1 MSSIFAGFGPM
12 EGEEEEE
19 KNPPHPAAAAD
30 GKKKQEIVHAK
41 VEPAPASALRNL
53 APCHTALR
61 ASYNVPAAALT
72 QAMRTELTLT
82 PRSSDDRKPESYEAF
97 GVRGAVATVPR
108 FWGLAVFGKPRDC
121 RTTLGEP
128 MGDDLAFRGTLM
140 PYQEGA
146 LASILTRYRD
156 ADNPAGA
163 GAMLVAG
170 CGTGKTVMA
179 IATACRFGRRTAIL
193 CHNSMLV
200 TQWAERV
207 EQFTGVAPGVV
218 QRDRVDVGPDYPIS
232 IFMINSVVSGRYD
245 EQAAHVYGSFGL
257 VVVDECHHIA
267 AKTFMESLRRFPAHA
282 RLGLTATPERRDGL
296 GHAVE
301 WLLGPVVYRVRRLA
315 GAVQVRILKH
325 ERGPARE
332 LLRYGKPDY
341 VRMVTRSVEDEERTD
356 AICRLV
362 RRLVDEGRYVIV
374 LSDRRSHLAAM
385 HDRLG
390 ADLSGVYAGET
401 TKRGKRAREGSKE
414 KQVMLATTKMGEEG
428 LDVPILSAIVLA
440 TPKSGLGGIEQ
451 AVGRV
456 LRAHPEKR
464 HTPLVVDVWDP
475 VPIFQG
481 MMRKRDRYFREEGYD
496 VSHGVLEYADATS

>member
-1 MSSIFAGFGPM
+1 MSIFAGFGPI
-12 EGEEEEE
+12 EGEGADGEEEAESS
-19 KNPPHPAAAAD
+19 PTQGQSP
-30 GKKKQEIVHAK
+30 KKQEIVHAK

-53 APCHTALR
+53 TPCRTALR

-72 QAMRTELTLT
+72 QSMRTELTLT
-82 PRSSDDRKPESYEAF
+82 PRTSDDRKPESYEAF

-108 FWGLAVFGKPRDC
+108 FWGLTVFGPPKDC
-121 RTTLGEP
+121 RLARGEP
-128 MGDDLAFRGTLM
+128 ADDLAFRGTLM

-146 LASILTRYRD
+146 LASILPRYRD
-156 ADNPAGA
+156 ETNPAGA

-179 IATACRFGRRTAIL
+179 IAAACRFGRRTAIL

-200 TQWAERV
+200 TQWGERV
-207 EQFTGVAPGVV
+207 EQFTGVVPGIV
-218 QRDRVDVGPDYPIS
+218 QRDRVEVGPDYPIV

-245 EQAAHVYGSFGL
+245 DEAERVFGSFGL
-257 VVVDECHHIA
+257 VIVDECHHIA

-315 GAVQVRILKH
+315 GAVQVRILRH
-325 ERGPARE
+325 ERGPVRE

-341 VRMVTRSVEDEERTD
+341 VRMVTRSVDDEERTE
-356 AICRLV
+356 AICRIVRALV
-362 RRLVDEGRYVIV
+362 EEGRYVIV

-385 HDRLG
+385 HERLG
-390 ADLSGVYAGET
+390 SELSGVYAGET

-451 AVGRV
+451 AIGRV
-456 LRAHPEKR
+456 LRSHPEKK

-481 MMRKRDRYFREEGYD
+481 MMRKRDRYYREQGY
-496 VSHGVLEYADATS
+496 